1 MVAAHPPQ
9 HQLPAH
15 PVDPR
20 QNLGHH
26 PNRLEALRSERTYPG
41 DMQAAI
47 GDRLHVHG
55 RTVGN
60 PDQIAEIIE
69 VRGEDGGPPYVVR
82 YPDGHEGL
90 VFPGPD
96 CVVEKEPS

>member
-1 MVAAHPPQ
+1 MTA
-9 HQLPAH
+9 
-15 PVDPR
+15 
-20 QNLGHH
+20 
-26 PNRLEALRSERTYPG
+26 RTYPG
-41 DMQAAI
+41 DMQATT

-60 PDQIAEIIE
+60 PDQTAEILE
-69 VRGEDGGPPYVVR
+69 VRGEEGAPPYLVR

-96 CVVEKEPS
+96 CVVEKEAP